1 MKEDIVIVTRSRI
14 KRHLTAELYSICECV
29 ISQVAICFVLA
40 CLSLSLLSALSRLC
54 LLIVACKP
62 PECCCQRRDDR
73 RRLVGRCLLT
83 FVCIDIKVE
92 SSSTLDAA
100 AAAAAGRRGT
110 GGSRGD

>member
-1 MKEDIVIVTRSRI
+1 MRNFSSGN
-14 KRHLTAELYSICECV
+14 LFCS
-29 ISQVAICFVLA
+29 

-62 PECCCQRRDDR
+62 PECCRQRRDDR

-100 AAAAAGRRGT
+100 AAAAGRRGR